1 MLGDSSPV
9 KLEKKMEASVKLG
22 RIWGIPIGLH
32 TSWFIIFAL
41 ITWSLAT
48 GYFPTEYPQLS
59 QATHW
64 LLGVLTSGLFFGSVL
79 AHELG
84 HSYLALRYGIPVKSI
99 TLFIFG
105 GVAQIGAEPRSPKQE
120 FWIAVAGPIVSLS
133 LALIFGALFLLDRGI
148 ALLAAPSLY
157 LMRINGLLALF
168 NLIPGFPL
176 DGGRVL
182 RAIAWKLSG
191 NFQKATRIASFSG
204 QAVAFGFIGLGLFT
218 LLSDNFFNGLW
229 LVFIGWFLQNA
240 AASVL
245 SQVNLEQSLQGVKVA
260 QVMSEECPKVSSG
273 TPLDALVEEQILRTG
288 QRCFYVADDGDLE
301 GLLTLQDISQVPRQS
316 WSLTTVGQAMVP
328 IKRLVWVE
336 PNMELIKALQSM
348 DQARVAQVPVLDQGK
363 LVGVL
368 TREQIIQTLR
378 ARAELGV

>member
-1 MLGDSSPV
+1 
-9 KLEKKMEASVKLG
+9 MEASVKLG

-59 QATHW
+59 GLTHW
-64 LLGVLTSGLFFGSVL
+64 MLGLLTSGLFFGSVL

-84 HSYLALRYGIPVKSI
+84 HAYLALRYGIPVKAI

-105 GVAQIGAEPRSPKQE
+105 GVAQIGAEPRSPRQE
-120 FWIAVAGPIVSLS
+120 FWIAIAGPLVS
-133 LALIFGALFLLDRGI
+133 LALALVFGGLFLLDRSI

-191 NFQKATRIASFSG
+191 NFQQATRIASFAG

-218 LLSDNFFNGLW
+218 LLSGNFFNGLW
-229 LVFIGWFLQNA
+229 LIFIGWFLQNA
-240 AASVL
+240 AASAL
-245 SQVNLEQSLQGVKVA
+245 SQVNLEHSLQGVRVG
-260 QVMSEECPKVSSG
+260 QVMSEDCPKIPSL
-273 TPLDALVEEQILRTG
+273 TPLSTLVEERILRTG
-288 QRCFYVADDGDLE
+288 QRCFYVADNGSLQ
-301 GLLTLQDISQVPRQS
+301 GLLTLQDISQVPRQT
-316 WSLTTVGQAMVP
+316 WGLTTAGQAMVP
-328 IKRLVWVE
+328 VQKLVWVE
-336 PNMELIKALQSM
+336 PGTELIKALQSM
-348 DQARVAQVPVLDQGK
+348 DQARVAQVPVLEHGE

-368 TREQIIQTLR
+368 TREQVIQTLR
-378 ARAELGV
+378 ARAELGI

>member
-1 MLGDSSPV
+1 
-9 KLEKKMEASVKLG
+9 MEASVKLG

-84 HSYLALRYGIPVKSI
+84 HAYLALRYGIPVKAI

-105 GVAQIGAEPRSPKQE
+105 GVAQIGAEPRSPRQE
-120 FWIAVAGPIVSLS
+120 FWIAIAGPIVSLS

-148 ALLAAPSLY
+148 AILAAPSLY

-182 RAIAWKLSG
+182 RAIVWKLSG
-191 NFQKATRIASFSG
+191 NFQQATRIASFSG
-204 QAVAFGFIGLGLFT
+204 QAIAFGFIGYGLFT
-218 LLSDNFFNGLW
+218 LLTDNFFNGLW

-245 SQVNLEQSLQGVKVA
+245 SQVNLEHSLEGVKVA
-260 QVMSEECPKVSSG
+260 HVMSEDFPKIPSL
-273 TPLDALVEEQILRTG
+273 TPLSQLVDERILRSG
-288 QRCFYVADDGDLE
+288 QRCFYVADNGNLK
-301 GLLTLQDISQVPRQS
+301 GLLTLQDISQIPRQS
-316 WSLTTVGQAMVP
+316 WGFTTAGQAMIP
-328 IKRLVWVE
+328 IEKLVWVE
-336 PNMELIKALQSM
+336 PGTELIKALRSM
-348 DQARVAQVPVLDQGK
+348 DQAQVAQVPVLQQGE

-368 TREQIIQTLR
+368 TRERVFQTLR
-378 ARAELGV
+378 ARTELGI